1 MTQMDTTLR
10 SLKAKPAEIHAIEL
24 GQGVRFD
31 PPILLAP
38 MEGVT
43 DRTFRSLVLEQNGAD
58 SVGGACTE
66 FQRVTGVPL
75 KTEKLQKELGSRVE
89 GVAVGIQLMGNQPDV
104 VGESARNAAEAGAD
118 FIDLNFGCPAPR
130 VFQHCAGSALLNDP
144 PLLEAMIRA
153 TVAAS
158 PIPVT
163 AKIRGGVEHSDKLE
177 EIAQRVEQAGAAS
190 LTVHGRLR
198 SDSYTDPPN
207 WDYIVRAK
215 AQVQI
220 PVVGNGNADSP
231 ESIERMFRETGCDG
245 VMIGRGAM
253 RDPWLF
259 RRWMALRNG
268 TPEPEW
274 TRSDI
279 YDWLHQY
286 HQRMTD
292 GGTLPRHSLGR
303 LKQAIKALRDGGL
316 LPEGAVNTALRCKAM
331 DQVYS
336 ELGF

>member
-1 MTQMDTTLR
+1 MTQMVTTLR
-10 SLKAKPAEIHAIEL
+10 SLKVKPAEIHAIDL
-24 GQGVRFD
+24 GQGVSFD
-31 PPILLAP
+31 PPMLLAP

-43 DRTFRSLVLEQNGAD
+43 DRTFRGLVLEQNGAA

-75 KTEKLQKELGSRVE
+75 KTEKLQKELGSRID

-163 AKIRGGVEHSDKLE
+163 AKIRGGVEHSDNLE
-177 EIAQRVEQAGAAS
+177 EIAKRVEQAGATS

-198 SDSYTDPPN
+198 SDRYSDPPN

-215 AQVQI
+215 SQVQI
-220 PVVGNGNADSP
+220 PVIGNGNADTP
-231 ESIERMFRETGCDG
+231 ESIERMFKETGCDG
-245 VMIGRGAM
+245 VMVGRGAM

-268 TPEPEW
+268 TPQPQW
-274 TRSDI
+274 TRTDV
-279 YDWLHQY
+279 YDWLQQY
-286 HQRMTD
+286 HQRMSA

-303 LKQAIKALRDGGL
+303 LKQAIKAFREGGH
-316 LPEGAVNTALRCKAM
+316 LPEGAVNTALRCKAV
-331 DQVYS
+331 DQLYM

>member
-1 MTQMDTTLR
+1 MY
-10 SLKAKPAEIHAIEL
+10 
-24 GQGVRFD
+24 
-31 PPILLAP
+31 LAP

-43 DRTFRSLVLEQNGAD
+43 DRTFRSLVLEQNGSGA
-58 SVGGACTE
+58 VGAACTE

-75 KTEKLQKELGSRVE
+75 QTPKLQKELGSRID
-89 GVAVGIQLMGNQPDV
+89 GVAVGIQLMGNQPEV

-163 AKIRGGVEHSDKLE
+163 AKIRGGVEHADNLE
-177 EIAQRVEQAGAAS
+177 EIAKRVEQAGAVL

-198 SDSYTDPPN
+198 SDRYTDPPN

-215 AQVQI
+215 SQVQI
-220 PVVGNGNADSP
+220 PVFGNGNADSP
-231 ESIERMFRETGCDG
+231 ESIEQMFRDTGCDG
-245 VMIGRGAM
+245 VMVGRGAM

-259 RRWMALRNG
+259 KRWMAFRLG
-268 TPEPEW
+268 EPQPEW
-274 TRSDI
+274 TQPDI
-279 YDWLHQY
+279 QDWLQQY
-286 HQRMTD
+286 HQRMSD

-303 LKQAIKALRDGGL
+303 LKQAIKAFREGGL
-316 LPEGAVNTALRCKAM
+316 LPEGAVDTALRCKAVE
-331 DQVYS
+331 QLYL
-336 ELGF
+336 ELGFRKADDLPPKN